1 MGLNYVLA
9 SGSPYRRLLLERLNI
24 KFEIR
29 APDIDET
36 QRLHES
42 PEDLVNRL
50 SKEKAWAVLKGP
62 EDLIIGSDQLAVYN
76 GNIEGKPLTRQKNI
90 EQLKRFSGHSVVFL
104 TGLYVIKSDNLRS
117 RNKIVRTEIKFRKL
131 QDCEIETYVA
141 SEPAYECAGG
151 FKAEGLGISLMES
164 LISKDPTAIVGLPLI
179 ALSSFL
185 RELSI

>member
-50 SKEKAWAVLKGP
+50 S
-62 EDLIIGSDQLAVYN
+62 
-76 GNIEGKPLTRQKNI
+76 
-90 EQLKRFSGHSVVFL
+90 
-104 TGLYVIKSDNLRS
+104 
-117 RNKIVRTEIKFRKL
+117 
-131 QDCEIETYVA
+131 
-141 SEPAYECAGG
+141 
-151 FKAEGLGISLMES
+151 
-164 LISKDPTAIVGLPLI
+164 
-179 ALSSFL
+179 
-185 RELSI
+185 